1 MQIFI
6 VTTLLS
12 RIDVY
17 DLRLSNGVY
26 WLIILDL
33 SL

>member
-17 DLRLSNGVY
+17 DLEPSNGMY
-26 WLIILDL
+26 WLTILDL